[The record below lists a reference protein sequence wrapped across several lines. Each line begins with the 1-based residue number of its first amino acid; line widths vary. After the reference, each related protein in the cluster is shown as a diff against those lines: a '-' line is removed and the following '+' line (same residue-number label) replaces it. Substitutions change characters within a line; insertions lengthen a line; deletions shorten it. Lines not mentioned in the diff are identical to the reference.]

1 MEPAETIPVADWMRH
16 PAAIAVLSALAAG
29 GHVGRFV
36 GGAVRNHLLGLPV
49 TDFDIATDAP
59 PERALALG
67 RAAGL
72 KAIPTGLE
80 HGTVTLVVDREP
92 VEVTTLRRDVET
104 DGRRAV
110 VAFTDDWVEDALR
123 RDFTLNAVYL
133 DADGTLYDPTGSG
146 IADARARRIRFVGD
160 PETRIREDVL
170 RILRFFRFHAA
181 YGRGRLNPDGQAACA
196 ALAPS
201 MARLSG
207 ERIWKELS
215 RLLVAPGARDVLVSM
230 AETGV
235 ARHLWDGPVDAG
247 RAAALIDLED
257 RHGVAPDALRR
268 LAALVAEPDGAEAV
282 AERLRLSRAEA
293 RRLALALALVTT
305 LVSGTPADAPADDR
319 ERRAAVYRHGA
330 EAFVDARLLRAAHTG
345 EEVAADLGADL
356 ALAAAWT
363 PPAFPLGG
371 DDVTG
376 LGIPPGPR
384 VGELLRRVEE
394 WWIMGDFAAD
404 AETCRAALARLA
416 SEGGDRE

>member
-16 PAAIAVLSALAAG
+16 PAAVAVLSALAAG

-49 TDFDIATDAP
+49 TDFDIASDAP

-181 YGRGRLNPDGQAACA
+181 YGRGALNADGQAACA

-215 RLLVAPGARDVLVSM
+215 RLLVAPGAQDVLVSM

-247 RAAALIDLED
+247 RAAALIDLEE
-257 RHGVAPDALRR
+257 RHGLAPDALRR
-268 LAALVAEPDGAEAV
+268 LAAMVAEPDGAEAV
-282 AERLRLSRAEA
+282 AERLRLSKAEA
-293 RRLALALALVTT
+293 RRLALVLA
-305 LVSGTPADAPADDR
+305 TPADAPADDR
-319 ERRAAVYRHGA
+319 ARRAAVYRHGA
-330 EAFVDARLLRAAHTG
+330 QAFADARLLRAAGTG
-345 EEVAADLGADL
+345 EDEAADGAADLAADL

-363 PPAFPLGG
+363 APVFPLGG
-371 DDVTG
+371 EDVTR

-384 VGELLRRVEE
+384 VGELLRRAEE

>member
-1 MEPAETIPVADWMRH
+1 MEPVETIPVADWMRH
-16 PAAIAVLSALAAG
+16 PAAVAVLSALAAG

-49 TDFDIATDAP
+49 TDFDIATDAT

-72 KAIPTGLE
+72 KAVPTGLE

-110 VAFTDDWVEDALR
+110 VAFTDDWVEDAQR

-133 DADGTLYDPTGSG
+133 DADGTLYDPTGLG

-181 YGRGRLNPDGQAACA
+181 YGRGALNPDGQAACA

-215 RLLVAPGARDVLVSM
+215 RLLVAAGARDVLVSM

-247 RAAALIDLED
+247 RAAALIDLEE
-257 RHGVAPDALRR
+257 RYGLAPDALRR

-282 AERLRLSRAEA
+282 AERLRLSRAET
-293 RRLALALALVTT
+293 RRLALALA
-305 LVSGTPADAPADDR
+305 TPADAPIDDR
-319 ERRAAVYRHGA
+319 ARRAAVYRHGA
-330 EAFVDARLLRAAHTG
+330 QAFVDARLLRAAQTG
-345 EEVAADLGADL
+345 EEVAADL

-371 DDVTG
+371 GDVTR

-384 VGELLRRVEE
+384 VGELLRRAEE

-416 SEGGDRE
+416 SQGGDRE

>member
-1 MEPAETIPVADWMRH
+1 MLPAETIPVAPWMRH
-16 PAAIAVLSALAAG
+16 PSAAAVLEILAG
-29 GHVGRFV
+29 GGHIGRFV
-36 GGAVRNHLLGLPV
+36 GGAVRNEVLGLPV

-59 PERALALG
+59 PERTLALC
-67 RAAGL
+67 RDAGL
-72 KAIPTGLE
+72 KAIPTGIE
-80 HGTVTLVVDREP
+80 HGTVTIVVDREP

-110 VAFTDDWVEDALR
+110 VAFTDDWEEDAAR
-123 RDFTLNAVYL
+123 RDFTLNALYL

-160 PETRIREDVL
+160 PEIRIREDVL

-181 YGRGRLNPDGQAACA
+181 YGRGALNPDGQAACA

-215 RLLVAPGARDVLVSM
+215 RLLVAAGARDVLVSM

-257 RHGVAPDALRR
+257 RHGLAPDALRR
-268 LAALVAEPDGAEAV
+268 LAAMVAEPDAAEAV
-282 AERLRLSRAEA
+282 AERLRLSKAEA
-293 RRLALALALVTT
+293 RRLALALA
-305 LVSGTPADAPADDR
+305 TPADAPADDR
-319 ERRAAVYRHGA
+319 ARRAAVYRHGA
-330 EAFVDARLLRAAHTG
+330 EAFADARLLQAARTG
-345 EEVAADLGADL
+345 EDVAADLAV
-356 ALAAAWT
+356 AAGWT

-371 DDVTG
+371 VDVTG

-404 AETCRAALARLA
+404 AESCRAALARLA